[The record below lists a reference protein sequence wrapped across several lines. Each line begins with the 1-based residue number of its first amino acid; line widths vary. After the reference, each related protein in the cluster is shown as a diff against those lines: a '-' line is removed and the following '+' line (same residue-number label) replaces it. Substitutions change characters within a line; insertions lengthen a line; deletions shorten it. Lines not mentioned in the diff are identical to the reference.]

1 MSRLAF
7 LSITV
12 GLLSLVS
19 GCCSPCGG
27 CGARPMAS
35 YNYSPAYPTAYA
47 PQYSTAY
54 AVPSAGCSSCAAG
67 VAPF

>member
-1 MSRLAF
+1 MSRLA
-7 LSITV
+7 LATIAL
-12 GLLSLVS
+12 GLLSLAT

-27 CGARPMAS
+27 RGLTS

-47 PQYSTAY
+47 PAYSTAY
-54 AVPSAGCSSCAAG
+54 AVPASPGCSSCAAG